1 MPMTGLD
8 LTIKKHWTV
17 YIIPG
22 IIILVALFFVYLS
35 FGVTTKWI
43 SISLLVFASI
53 VALSKILT
61 VLNLA
66 SVRWSFNGGE
76 LRVTKG
82 FLPWNKTHIQIPI
95 FDIYDSSVS
104 SGFMGHYLNFAHIS
118 IRRTEGMTSQLSES
132 YLAKAAGFSSV
143 LNKFVQD
150 YKKDQS
156 FVNKNPAQTSDVG
169 LELQRL
175 VDLKNTGVLNEE
187 EFERLKRKLIDS

>member
-1 MPMTGLD
+1 MTALD

-17 YIIPG
+17 YIMPG

-35 FGVTTKWI
+35 FGITTKWI
-43 SISLLVFASI
+43 SIGLLVFASI
-53 VALSKILT
+53 VAISKILT

-76 LRVTKG
+76 LLVTKG
-82 FLPWNKTHIQIPI
+82 FLPWKKTHIQIPI

-118 IRRTEGMTSQLSES
+118 IRRTEGMTSQLSERNLRS
-132 YLAKAAGFSSV
+132 AVFFSGIV
-143 LNKFVQD
+143 NQYVQE
-150 YKKDQS
+150 YKKEQNTTS
-156 FVNKNPAQTSDVG
+156 QNQPRKSDVS

-175 VDLKNTGVLNEE
+175 ADLKNTGAITQE

>member
-1 MPMTGLD
+1 MPMTALD

-17 YIIPG
+17 YIMPG

-35 FGVTTKWI
+35 FGITTKWI
-43 SISLLVFASI
+43 SIGLLVFSSI

-66 SVRWSFNGGE
+66 SVHWSFNGGE

-104 SGFMGHYLNFAHIS
+104 SGFIGHYLNFAHIS
-118 IRRTEGMTSQLSES
+118 IRRTEGMTSQLSERNL
-132 YLAKAAGFSSV
+132 YGAVNFSGIV
-143 LNKFVQD
+143 NQHVQE
-150 YKKDQS
+150 YKKGQNLKGS
-156 FVNKNPAQTSDVG
+156 SAIQAGDVG
-169 LELQRL
+169 MELQRL